1 MIQRTCF
8 GRSFFL
14 FPQNQQPDKLLF
26 GGVPPLSPSHQL
38 VRISLLMTN
47 ARYRS
52 LSGKL
57 LFEELK

>member
-1 MIQRTCF
+1 VVIVIVIPHKKSNHKT
-8 GRSFFL
+8 L
-14 FPQNQQPDKLLF
+14 AKLLF
-26 GGVPPLSPSHQL
+26 GGVPPPSPSHYL
-38 VRISLLMTN
+38 VRASPLMTN